1 VRATLTTTASVSIP
15 CLARITSRSVLTV
28 MSPSTSSV
36 SFWPLSAVA
45 KICIRRAVPCRAASA
60 VESASRANA
69 AVVGRTESASAR

>member
-45 KICIRRAVPCRAASA
+45 KICIRRAV
-60 VESASRANA
+60 ESESRANA